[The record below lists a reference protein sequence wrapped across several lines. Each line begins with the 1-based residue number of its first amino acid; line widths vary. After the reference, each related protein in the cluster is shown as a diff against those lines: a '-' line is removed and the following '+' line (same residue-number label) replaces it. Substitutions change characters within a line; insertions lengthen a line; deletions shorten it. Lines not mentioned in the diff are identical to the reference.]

1 MTDIENG
8 YAGLISAGSA
18 AVRGSLLTIIND
30 NDKNFRFKLACGFAD
45 FSALTTLAITGIT
58 EQYNNLALLPAYA
71 LAASA
76 DYCGND
82 KSHTM
87 RFWKFGALATVA
99 YYDFMISGNY
109 GSGLASTLIFGQT
122 LKTAINQGDFR
133 NEKETH
139 SIRTYLKSLNQ
150 PK

>member
-1 MTDIENG
+1 
-8 YAGLISAGSA
+8 
-18 AVRGSLLTIIND
+18 
-30 NDKNFRFKLACGFAD
+30 
-45 FSALTTLAITGIT
+45 
-58 EQYNNLALLPAYA
+58 
-71 LAASA
+71 
-76 DYCGND
+76 
-82 KSHTM
+82 M

-109 GSGLASTLIFGQT
+109 GSGLASALIFGQT